1 MQTQNDFDLD
11 ILDVRAED
19 DELDVDL
26 EDEEEDDEDV
36 IVPGLEEE
44 GM

>member
-26 EDEEEDDEDV
+26 EDEEEDDEDMIPADLDV
-36 IVPGLEEE
+36 E

>member
-19 DELDVDL
+19 DELDADL
-26 EDEEEDDEDV
+26 EDEEEDEDMIPADLDV
-36 IVPGLEEE
+36 E